1 MKRIILAV
9 TVLEALALA
18 AMLVASR
25 SEGTDAAGRGLA
37 TAYLLAFAAPVLL
50 AAIAYATGF
59 WRVAGLLTL
68 LLPAMYAALWF
79 NGRSGRSTA
88 QDVAADVAAEATE
101 WFADPRVT
109 ALLAALG
116 GPDARALEPFRGQR
130 DVLNAIS
137 TDSSRTVLTFSAQR
151 FPGSVGTLIEM
162 GSDPNLV
169 PPHGMH
175 PVLASL
181 DDEPMVL
188 RQLLANGAN
197 PNAEL
202 RPGEPALQQALERN
216 KREHALLLVEG
227 GAAPDSVDRLGRTP
241 LYSAV
246 DNHAW
251 GVALRL
257 LEKGADPRRAAANG
271 STVQALLQQPEWSAW
286 HDDAQFQALVTT
298 LRARDVPIT
307 LPSPR

>member
-50 AAIAYATGF
+50 AAIAYAAGF
-59 WRVAGLLTL
+59 WRVAGGLTL
-68 LLPAMYAALWF
+68 VLPLLYAALWF
-79 NGRSGRSTA
+79 GGRGSGARNDAPTI
-88 QDVAADVAAEATE
+88 AAESEE
-101 WFADPRVT
+101 WFGNPRVT
-109 ALLAALG
+109 ALLAALAS
-116 GPDARALEPFRGQR
+116 PDATALEPFRGQR

-137 TDSSRTVLTFSAQR
+137 TDSTRTVLTFCAQR
-151 FPGSVGTLIEM
+151 FPGSVGTLIEL
-162 GSDPNLV
+162 GSDPNLT

-175 PVLASL
+175 PVLSSL

-188 RQLLANGAN
+188 RQLLANGAT
-197 PNAEL
+197 PDAEL
-202 RPGEPALQQALERN
+202 RPGQPALQQALERN
-216 KREHALLLVEG
+216 KREHALLLVNG
-227 GAAPDSVDRLGRTP
+227 GARLDATDRLGRTP

-257 LEKGADPRRAAANG
+257 LEKGGDPQRAAANG
-271 STVQALLQQPEWSAW
+271 STVQALLEQPEWSAW
-286 HDDAQFQALVTT
+286 HDDAQFQALVTA
-298 LRARDVPIT
+298 LRARGVAIA
-307 LPSPR
+307 LPLTR

>member
-37 TAYLLAFAAPVLL
+37 TAYLLAFTAPVLL
-50 AAIAYATGF
+50 AAIAYAAGF
-59 WRVAGLLTL
+59 WRVAGGLTL
-68 LLPAMYAALWF
+68 VLPLMYAALWF
-79 NGRSGRSTA
+79 GGRGTGSRDQAPT
-88 QDVAADVAAEATE
+88 VAADGED
-101 WFADPRVT
+101 WFGTPRVT
-109 ALLAALG
+109 ALLAALAA
-116 GPDARALEPFRGQR
+116 PDPTALEPFRGQR
-130 DVLNAIS
+130 DILNAIS

-151 FPGSVGTLIEM
+151 FPGSVGTLIEL

-175 PVLASL
+175 PVLSSL

-202 RPGEPALQQALERN
+202 RPGQPALHQALERN

-227 GAAPDSVDRLGRTP
+227 GAALNAVDRLGRTP

-251 GVALRL
+251 GVALRML
-257 LEKGADPRRAAANG
+257 DKGGDPQRAAANG
-271 STVQALLQQPEWSAW
+271 STVQALLEQPEWRAW
-286 HDDAQFQALVTT
+286 HDDAQFQLLVTA
-298 LRARDVPIT
+298 LRARGLAIA
-307 LPSPR
+307 LPQER

>member
-50 AAIAYATGF
+50 AAIAYAAGF
-59 WRVAGLLTL
+59 WRVAGGLSLV
-68 LLPAMYAALWF
+68 LPVMYAALWF
-79 NGRSGRSTA
+79 GGRGASSRDQA
-88 QDVAADVAAEATE
+88 QTIAAESDD
-101 WFADPRVT
+101 WFGNPRVT
-109 ALLAALG
+109 ALLTALAS
-116 GPDARALEPFRGQR
+116 PDPAALEPFRGQR

-137 TDSSRTVLTFSAQR
+137 TDSSRTVLTFGAQR
-151 FPGSVGTLIEM
+151 FPGSVGTLIEL
-162 GSDPNLV
+162 GADPNLT

-175 PVLASL
+175 PVLSSL

-202 RPGEPALQQALERN
+202 RPGQPALQQALERN
-216 KREHALLLVEG
+216 KREHAMLLVEG
-227 GAAPDSVDRLGRTP
+227 GAALDTVDRLGRTP

-251 GVALRL
+251 GVALRML
-257 LEKGADPRRAAANG
+257 DKGGDPQRAAANG
-271 STVQALLQQPEWSAW
+271 STVQALLEQPAWSAW
-286 HDDAQFQALVTT
+286 HDDAQFQALVTA
-298 LRARDVPIT
+298 LRARGVAIA
-307 LPSPR
+307 LPQKR

>member
-1 MKRIILAV
+1 MKRAVLVLLA
-9 TVLEALALA
+9 LDALALA

-50 AAIAYATGF
+50 AAIAYAAGF
-59 WRVAGLLTL
+59 WRVAGGLTL
-68 LLPAMYAALWF
+68 VLPLMYAVLWF
-79 NGRSGRSTA
+79 GGRGTRSRDQARTI
-88 QDVAADVAAEATE
+88 AAESDD
-101 WFADPRVT
+101 WFGNPRVT
-109 ALLAALG
+109 ALLAALAS
-116 GPDARALEPFRGQR
+116 PDATALEPFRGQR
-130 DVLNAIS
+130 DVLDALS
-137 TDSSRTVLTFSAQR
+137 ADSARTLLTFCGQR
-151 FPGSVGTLIEM
+151 FPGSIGTLIEL
-162 GSDPNLV
+162 GADPNLT

-175 PVLASL
+175 PVLSSL

-202 RPGEPALQQALERN
+202 RPGQPALHQALERN

-227 GAAPDSVDRLGRTP
+227 GAALDAVDRLGRTP

-251 GVALRL
+251 GVALRML
-257 LEKGADPRRAAANG
+257 DKGGDPQRAAANG
-271 STVQALLQQPEWSAW
+271 STVQALLEQPEWSAW
-286 HDDAQFQALVTT
+286 HDDAQFQALVTA
-298 LRARDVPIT
+298 LRARGVALA
-307 LPSPR
+307 LPQKR